1 VLDFRVGARG
11 DGRRLARSIAV
22 DGASEKLRIAAIGD
36 LHCSRA
42 SRGKIEPILARMAQV
57 ADVLCLCGDLTD
69 YGLREEAVVLAAELG
84 AVGKKPVLCVLGNHD
99 HEAGRADEISEVVS
113 EAGATVLCGESIE
126 IDGVGF
132 AGTKGFGGGFG
143 SLALEPWGEA
153 TIKGFVQ
160 EAVDEAL
167 RLEKAL
173 SRLHTAHKV
182 ALLHYAPIVA
192 TVAGEPAEIFPFLGS
207 SRLEEPINR
216 FAVSA
221 VFHGHAHHGEPEGKT
236 AAGIPV
242 YNVSVPIFRRLDP
255 ERDPF
260 HLLELPRGDAAGAA

>member
-1 VLDFRVGARG
+1 
-11 DGRRLARSIAV
+11 V
-22 DGASEKLRIAAIGD
+22 DGASEKLRIAAISD
-36 LHCSRA
+36 LHCSKS
-42 SRGKIEPILARMAQV
+42 SRGRIEPIFARMAQV

-69 YGLREEAVVLAAELG
+69 YGLRDEATVLAAELG
-84 AVGKKPVLCVLGNHD
+84 AAGKKPVLCVLGNHD
-99 HEAGRADEISEVVS
+99 HESGRVDEVCEVLSGTGAIVLS
-113 EAGATVLCGESIE
+113 GEATEV
-126 IDGVGF
+126 DGVGF

-173 SRLHTAHKV
+173 SRLRTAHKV
-182 ALLHYAPIVA
+182 ALLHYAPIAA
-192 TVAGEPAEIFPFLGS
+192 TVAGEPAELFPFLGS

-221 VFHGHAHHGEPEGKT
+221 VFHGHAHHGEPEGRT
-236 AAGIPV
+236 AAGVPV

-260 HLLELPRGDAAGAA
+260 RVIELPRGDAAGVG